1 MSRTRNNIYAFN
13 DIIEVMNDDEV
24 IMRRIVELAQIELE
38 WKDVEPIY
46 GKKATDILKE
56 LAPADPL
63 LLHDMMVFSHQTD
76 GKSEKEIEKLLE
88 SYTHDD
94 WLYDMKHFAKTIKR
108 VKKVALANMKKA

>member
-1 MSRTRNNIYAFN
+1 
-13 DIIEVMNDDEV
+13 
-24 IMRRIVELAQIELE
+24 
-38 WKDVEPIY
+38 
-46 GKKATDILKE
+46 
-56 LAPADPL
+56 
-63 LLHDMMVFSHQTD
+63 MMVFSHQTD